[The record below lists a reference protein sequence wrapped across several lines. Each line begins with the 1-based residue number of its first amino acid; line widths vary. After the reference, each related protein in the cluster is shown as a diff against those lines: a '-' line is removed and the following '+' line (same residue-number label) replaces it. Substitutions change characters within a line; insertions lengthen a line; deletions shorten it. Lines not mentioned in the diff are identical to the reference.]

1 MAKNRKLID
10 DKKYDGLQNFILILL
25 AIGLIAF
32 RFNEE
37 NRTKEIDTVTR
48 KPYSSN

>member
-10 DKKYDGLQNFILILL
+10 DKKYAGLQNFILILL
-25 AIGLIAF
+25 AVGLIAF

-48 KPYSSN
+48 KP

>member
-1 MAKNRKLID
+1 MAKNRKFID
-10 DKKYDGLQNFILILL
+10 DKKYAGLQNFILILL
-25 AIGLIAF
+25 AVGLIAF

-37 NRTKEIDTVTR
+37 IRTKEIDTVTR